1 MYCPQCLTEYRDG
14 FYECTDCC
22 MPLATGLPPQ
32 VPSDPQ
38 GIAGPPLDSPNN
50 GDLELVT
57 VLETDD
63 RYGLSLATAALED
76 AGIEYVIV
84 GETARFDAGI
94 PGVFGSGLS
103 RFYDCPFRIQ
113 VASEFE
119 ARARDLLEPF
129 QEPLP
134 ADEIEGETEPDRQAN
149 D

>member
-14 FYECTDCC
+14 FYECADCRV
-22 MPLATGLPPQ
+22 PLTPGLPPQ
-32 VPSDPQ
+32 LVP
-38 GIAGPPLDSPNN
+38 DSPND

-76 AGIEYVIV
+76 AGIEYLVV
-84 GETARFDAGI
+84 GGTARFSAGI
-94 PGVFGSGLS
+94 PRVFGSGQS
-103 RFYDCPFRIQ
+103 GFYNCPCRIQ
-113 VASEFE
+113 VAAEFE
-119 ARARDLLEPF
+119 AKARDLLEPF

-134 ADEIEGETEPDRQAN
+134 RNKVEGETAPDREAS